1 MTNVKAAIGPN
12 TSDKCFQRLIST
24 TQYLGCNLFWW
35 KTLAM
40 SVWLWAPEEIF
51 LKIDFKL
58 CISSFSLKL
67 NTCSD
72 CSLTVYIM
80 MRYCWKKLKWAFNI
94 IREKKIILCQH
105 YWGKFLIIF
114 FKVVNLPII
123 HSLPQKEENSNFCSP
138 CCICFLFCC
147 CRSLFLQKVLFCS
160 DWNFKKNNI
169 LFVGT

>member
-1 MTNVKAAIGPN
+1 MWHSRPPPLHSKYHLKFPFWLLEHLSKTTSKEKVDRTSRSVSRSGSN

-24 TQYLGCNLFWW
+24 AEYLGCNLFWW

-40 SVWLWAPEEIF
+40 IVRLWAPEEIF
-51 LKIDFKL
+51 LKIYFKL

-94 IREKKIILCQH
+94 IRE
-105 YWGKFLIIF
+105 
-114 FKVVNLPII
+114 
-123 HSLPQKEENSNFCSP
+123 
-138 CCICFLFCC
+138 
-147 CRSLFLQKVLFCS
+147 
-160 DWNFKKNNI
+160 
-169 LFVGT
+169 